1 MDKRESVT
9 EEKNRRWNETSNVV
23 NKSRKES
30 KIRNSKP
37 PNCDASNETPITQE
51 KKAETKKISSGLTA
65 APSGSNTTHGAAL

>member
-1 MDKRESVT
+1 MDKRESAT
-9 EEKNRRWNETSNVV
+9 EEKNGRWNETSNVV

-37 PNCDASNETPITQE
+37 PNCNASNETLITQE
-51 KKAETKKISSGLTA
+51 KSKNEKKSSGLTA

>member
-9 EEKNRRWNETSNVV
+9 EEKNGRWNETSNVV

-37 PNCDASNETPITQE
+37 PNYNASNETPITQE
-51 KKAETKKISSGLTA
+51 KKQKRKK
-65 APSGSNTTHGAAL
+65 

>member
-9 EEKNRRWNETSNVV
+9 EETNGRWNETSNVV

-37 PNCDASNETPITQE
+37 PNCNASNETLITQE
-51 KKAETKKISSGLTA
+51 KKQKRKKISSGLTA

>member
-30 KIRNSKP
+30 KIRNSKL
-37 PNCDASNETPITQE
+37 PNCNASSETLITQE
-51 KKAETKKISSGLTA
+51 KKQKRKK
-65 APSGSNTTHGAAL
+65 